1 MTERLLNLKTLP
13 ALLVLLLCTVC
24 TPAWAYDGAC
34 WVTAGAPT
42 TLSLT
47 NINTGTNILTHNQ
60 ELGTVGITVAYTCK
74 GISNGDAPQ
83 AKLVLSEQFSKELV
97 TLKNAG
103 LGMRISIGGT
113 TIDWTQLDP
122 GFTGKARAYSFGDRL
137 SLFNDQEEKH
147 SAVLNVTVYV
157 DKTFKQNSTRIALN
171 LGSMTIRAGDS
182 PSRPPFGT
190 TNTLN
195 FSPFNVNII
204 AGDLIKLRL
213 SSSNIDV
220 GYFYSG
226 YKNKTK
232 EISFSVTAYQ
242 YAQAAP
248 GQNFNLPLMIQFG
261 DGQRPFPADLTDNN
275 TVLLIRNNDN
285 VLNGL
290 KLSLIKKS
298 SPVIF
303 NRLEKMDSD
312 ITVTNNPGASVTG
325 DYSVRVEPVPGSVL
339 TTGEFSVTIPIIITY
354 S

>member
-24 TPAWAYDGAC
+24 TPAWAGDGSC
-34 WVTAGAPT
+34 EVSAGG
-42 TLSLT
+42 LSFP
-47 NINTGTNILTHNQ
+47 NINTSSSQFIKNQ
-60 ELGTVGITVAYTCK
+60 PLGSSSVTINYSCDVFGLGEFK
-74 GISNGDAPQ
+74 PQ
-83 AKLVLSEQFSKELV
+83 LLIEQSFVDS
-97 TLKNAG
+97 LKALKDAG
-103 LGMRISIGGT
+103 LGMNIMIEANGGSVNIPWSDIT
-113 TIDWTQLDP
+113 PGSSGKERRYTFGATLEKNKPTIQHSAKLTAQVFSDI
-122 GFTGKARAYSFGDRL
+122 AYS
-137 SLFNDQEEKH
+137 
-147 SAVLNVTVYV
+147 A
-157 DKTFKQNSTRIALN
+157 NSTRLTLSPAM
-171 LGSMTIRAGDS
+171 SSVRIRPDNGGRNNIYNKDV
-182 PSRPPFGT
+182 
-190 TNTLN
+190 LN
-195 FSPFNVNII
+195 FNPFNINII
-204 AGDLIKLRL
+204 SNDLIKIRL
-213 SSSNIDV
+213 SSNNIDV

-290 KLSLIKKS
+290 KLSLIKNS

-303 NRLEKMDSD
+303 NRAEKMDSD
-312 ITVTNNPGASVTG
+312 ITITNNPGASVTG